1 MNILFIILTN
11 YRQNFSG
18 IDQAGETTQ
27 RTVCDFIACMSDR
40 YSVNLYKEIMIPKSW
55 SVRGVEH
62 R

>member
-1 MNILFIILTN
+1 MNKLPEEFLELI
-11 YRQNFSG
+11 RQ
-18 IDQAGETTQ
+18 GETTQ